1 MAADATSGWLLKRCA
16 ALGDRW
22 VRHWCVFKYS
32 QEEDVLAL
40 DCYADESCRRRL
52 YHICMGK
59 GARVMQMQSKEIPAA
74 FLKFRKQHP
83 HSLIVHAG
91 DGRLCPFYLFDAVN
105 EDSVRVWRSNVTSQ
119 MQALELKRRRHQEEQ
134 LSSDRSKIIDC
145 IFALL
150 DRRRSGSIWS
160 DDLRRYAETSGFLGT
175 DDEWQ
180 HEFEELCEDRGW
192 KEEKQISANQ
202 FGKFLS
208 SDTSVSIEE
217 LSKILECLEGL
228 YDPPATDSWAKQS
241 VVTNNLKLKTRSDII
256 TALFNCL
263 KSSETGRIGC
273 EELQRYAALSGFD
286 GDDDDWL
293 EEYGDLCED
302 QGWDKDIGLAHEDFM
317 GMLEDDSM
325 GSDEEL
331 KAMLMELRMP
341 RKRGARTLDQ
351 MSHLAKKSAAGRVR
365 TEVSQMSREDLVN
378 EAFVSLDV
386 KRTAVLGSR
395 EFRRYAE
402 LTGYDGGDE
411 GWPLLYS
418 ELCQEYG
425 WQSGAGVT
433 REQFAVFIGDESHS
447 PDDELQRLAQSP
459 ELVLELRLRQDV
471 ALRRFRRHAV
481 FLKPSAA
488 VLVFLLSRGSFRCP
502 GSQADSEAGF
512 EGYAHL
518 TGFYG
523 TDADW
528 DAEFRGMCENLHW
541 SELEG
546 ASRSQFRDFIGDEEN
561 TSNEELQVLLFNLPK
576 DQARRSLVASRY
588 KGLARRELLE
598 ELFAALSEG
607 PELPPSQL
615 RRLAELTGASS
626 LRGESGMTRAQFV
639 RVLEDDG
646 QTSTDMLRQALLT
659 VRGEA
664 LISGKPWSR
673 RSFVQ
678 TWRRSD
684 VANMD
689 RPSMIEAI
697 FATLD
702 QSKSGV
708 LDSDRIRAYAEQT
721 GFEGTDGDWAE
732 QFAAMCQH
740 FGWVQDEGITQSQFR
755 ELVEDDDETDD
766 DELRQALLNLQM
778 QPGTSGR
785 ASVVGSSWQRKR
797 SFVQTWRMSD
807 VANMD
812 RPSMIEAIFTTLD
825 KRRSG
830 VLDSEHIRAYAEQT
844 GFEGTAGDWAEQF
857 AAMCQHFGWA
867 QGEGI
872 TQSQFRELVEDDDE
886 TDDDEL
892 RQALLNLQ
900 MQPETS
906 SRASVVGSS
915 WQRKSLLHLPSQ
927 DFAANMSRPDII
939 SAIFSL
945 LDTAGHA
952 KLFSAQLKQ
961 FAISSG
967 FEGDADEWS
976 SQFDAMCA
984 HFGWNVSEGISKAQF
999 VEFVGDEVEHSDDE
1013 LRRVLVSLAQR

>member
-1 MAADATSGWLLKRCA
+1 MLGPPKPQTSLPRP
-16 ALGDRW
+16 
-22 VRHWCVFKYS
+22 Y
-32 QEEDVLAL
+32 
-40 DCYADESCRRRL
+40 
-52 YHICMGK
+52 
-59 GARVMQMQSKEIPAA
+59 
-74 FLKFRKQHP
+74 
-83 HSLIVHAG
+83 
-91 DGRLCPFYLFDAVN
+91 
-105 EDSVRVWRSNVTSQ
+105 
-119 MQALELKRRRHQEEQ
+119 
-134 LSSDRSKIIDC
+134 
-145 IFALL
+145 
-150 DRRRSGSIWS
+150 
-160 DDLRRYAETSGFLGT
+160 
-175 DDEWQ
+175 
-180 HEFEELCEDRGW
+180 
-192 KEEKQISANQ
+192 
-202 FGKFLS
+202 
-208 SDTSVSIEE
+208 SDT
-217 LSKILECLEGL
+217 
-228 YDPPATDSWAKQS
+228 
-241 VVTNNLKLKTRSDII
+241 
-256 TALFNCL
+256 
-263 KSSETGRIGC
+263 
-273 EELQRYAALSGFD
+273 
-286 GDDDDWL
+286 
-293 EEYGDLCED
+293 
-302 QGWDKDIGLAHEDFM
+302 QG
-317 GMLEDDSM
+317 
-325 GSDEEL
+325 
-331 KAMLMELRMP
+331 
-341 RKRGARTLDQ
+341 
-351 MSHLAKKSAAGRVR
+351 
-365 TEVSQMSREDLVN
+365 
-378 EAFVSLDV
+378 
-386 KRTAVLGSR
+386 
-395 EFRRYAE
+395 
-402 LTGYDGGDE
+402 
-411 GWPLLYS
+411 
-418 ELCQEYG
+418 
-425 WQSGAGVT
+425 
-433 REQFAVFIGDESHS
+433 
-447 PDDELQRLAQSP
+447 
-459 ELVLELRLRQDV
+459 
-471 ALRRFRRHAV
+471 
-481 FLKPSAA
+481 
-488 VLVFLLSRGSFRCP
+488 
-502 GSQADSEAGF
+502 
-512 EGYAHL
+512 
-518 TGFYG
+518 
-523 TDADW
+523 
-528 DAEFRGMCENLHW
+528 
-541 SELEG
+541 
-546 ASRSQFRDFIGDEEN
+546 
-561 TSNEELQVLLFNLPK
+561 NEELQVLLFNLPK

-664 LISGKPWSR
+664 LISGKPWSRRSFVQTWRRSDVANMDRPSMIEAIFATLDQSKSGVLDSDRIRAYAEQTGFEGTDGDWAEQFAAMCQHFGWVQDEGITQSQFRELVEDDDETDDDELRQALLNLQMQPGTSGRASVVGSSWQRKSLLHLPSQDFAANMSRPDIISAIFSLLDTAGHAKLLSAQLKQFAISSGFEGDADEWSSQFDAMCEHFGWNVSEGISKAQFVEFVGDEVEHSDDELRRVLVSLQAQRRNSMRHSVSSHSWSR